1 MKAFFSHKK
10 TSAATLIKALNIV
23 VPNGISPSAY
33 HQGIEKQ
40 ILVYNEILFSNKKEW
55 IIDICNNIDIFQK
68 HGAGWQ
74 KPELI
79 G

>member
-55 IIDICNNIDIFQK
+55 ITDTWHNTNEP
-68 HGAGWQ
+68 
-74 KPELI
+74 PEIMLSLKSSVKK
-79 G
+79 